1 MKISVKYLQSKNWK
15 YNFKLLMNEK
25 KVEIDTLSGLIKAV
39 SPLSNIDLMQRWSRI
54 TR

>member
-1 MKISVKYLQSKNWK
+1 
-15 YNFKLLMNEK
+15 MNEK

-39 SPLSNIDLMQRWSRI
+39 SPLSNIGLMQRWSRI